1 MSDRETLKRF
11 EDWLIDEIDSLSGL
25 PGCRQSFH
33 EAKYILWSF
42 REIRDDAGREENHE
56 ESIESGS

>member
-33 EAKYILWSF
+33 EAKYILRSF